1 MKKRIVIAL
10 IATLT
15 LTLGSFGTAFAM
27 NSNPVIELQK
37 NEIFDQSEDSEEH
50 VHTWGNPTY
59 VIDQEAQ
66 YGEPEWIVTKP
77 AEYEQIWVV
86 DKEAVYQDVYDWV
99 YTCYACGEKTVDGK
113 MPSDGLDITAH
124 VKKHSDEL
132 IEALNQ
138 YTGLFSEQDK
148 YLDNYGFDFDWRQVG
163 HYGGEGELVD
173 RVLVSPEEGHYENGS
188 AIISPEEGYWSE
200 APLISPEKGHWE
212 HTCTV
217 CGEIQNRDTGEVI
230 KPGIL
235 PEEPT
240 DPSEP
245 TDPDVKPGEDTETPG
260 EDTQKPGEDT
270 QKPSEPEVKP
280 EDGTETSVDWTAY
293 LKQYCTMS
301 WEFKLG
307 NATRGQS
314 FSANVTITNNGE
326 RTVEDINVGWIWQFT
341 EFHEGTGEELSLQSN
356 HNSFVIDS
364 IPAGESR
371 NVTLQ
376 NTIPE
381 SVAERLNGEQ
391 IYAYAIASYKED
403 SVALFTDTAYGTLI
417 SSQSGGGAQNPTD
430 ETEKPDQDTTT
441 ETDSNKQ
448 DQQNNGD
455 KTTTPESADNKTAQT
470 TDNKEQSDTAATVE
484 SNEDKAPQTGDT
496 ASLIYLA
503 ALAGSAVTGGTA
515 FGLRRKFKK

>member
-1 MKKRIVIAL
+1 MKKRVVIAL
-10 IATLT
+10 IAILT
-15 LTLGSFGTAFAM
+15 LTLGSFGTVFAM
-27 NSNPVIELQK
+27 NSNPIIELQT
-37 NEIFDQSEDSEEH
+37 NESLKQ
-50 VHTWGNPTY
+50 N
-59 VIDQEAQ
+59 
-66 YGEPEWIVTKP
+66 GET
-77 AEYEQIWVV
+77 
-86 DKEAVYQDVYDWV
+86 
-99 YTCYACGEKTVDGK
+99 
-113 MPSDGLDITAH
+113 
-124 VKKHSDEL
+124 
-132 IEALNQ
+132 
-138 YTGLFSEQDK
+138 
-148 YLDNYGFDFDWRQVG
+148 
-163 HYGGEGELVD
+163 
-173 RVLVSPEEGHYENGS
+173 
-188 AIISPEEGYWSE
+188 
-200 APLISPEKGHWE
+200 
-212 HTCTV
+212 
-217 CGEIQNRDTGEVI
+217 
-230 KPGIL
+230 
-235 PEEPT
+235 T
-240 DPSEP
+240 DPEEP

-301 WEFKLG
+301 WDFKLG

-356 HNSFVIDS
+356 HNSLVIDS

-381 SVAERLNGEQ
+381 SVAVRLNGEQ

-417 SSQSGGGAQNPTD
+417 SSQSGGGAQNPAD

-455 KTTTPESADNKTAQT
+455 KTITPESADNKTAQT

-503 ALAGSAVTGGTA
+503 TLAGSAVTGGTA